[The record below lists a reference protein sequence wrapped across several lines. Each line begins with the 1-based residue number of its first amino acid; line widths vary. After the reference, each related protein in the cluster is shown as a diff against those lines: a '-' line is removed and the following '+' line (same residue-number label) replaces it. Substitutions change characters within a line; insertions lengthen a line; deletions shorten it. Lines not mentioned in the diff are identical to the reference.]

1 MAVEFIHLVCEEV
14 FHLFAICG
22 DMDLPCH
29 DWGQGEV
36 EAGIQVAELP
46 RVTSGGRREEV
57 FIDLQTFV

>member
-1 MAVEFIHLVCEEV
+1 
-14 FHLFAICG
+14 
-22 DMDLPCH
+22 MDLPCH